1 MNFCRVVMLVT
12 HSSYRVAPGTG
23 VHVNVGVESV
33 VSVGPVTTTRLVSVN
48 VNVYPR
54 LQLPG
59 TLPFHARTQTV
70 WLPSA
75 SEEDGVYEV
84 LLMSES

>member
-1 MNFCRVVMLVT
+1 MTLCPVVMLVT
-12 HSSYRVAPGTG
+12 HSSYRVAPATG

-33 VSVGPVTTTRLVSVN
+33 VSVGPVMTAPFVRA
-48 VNVYPR
+48 NVYPR